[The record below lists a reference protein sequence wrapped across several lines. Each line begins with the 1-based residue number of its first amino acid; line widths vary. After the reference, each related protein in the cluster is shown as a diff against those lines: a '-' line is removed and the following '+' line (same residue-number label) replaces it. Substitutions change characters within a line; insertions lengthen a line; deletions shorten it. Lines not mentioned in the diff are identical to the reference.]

1 MALGKRVLIVG
12 GGGREHALAWALD
25 KSPLVE
31 TIFCV
36 PGNPGIAQIGTCL
49 EVDGGVAELAEWAEE
64 KEIDL
69 TVVGPEA
76 YLSLGIADEF
86 QRRGLR
92 LFGPTKAAAALET
105 SKVFAKEFMTRHRIP
120 TASYQVFSHYE
131 EALDYVRKEEFPLVI
146 KADGLAAGKGVTV
159 AGELAEAE
167 EALHDIMVE
176 GVFGEAGSTV
186 VIESFLEGEEASVLA
201 FCDGE
206 NFVTMP
212 AARDHKR
219 AYDGDQGPNTGGM
232 GAYCPTSI
240 ITASMQEKV
249 EEQILAPALKGMAKE
264 GRPYVGVL
272 YAGLMITKAG
282 PQVVEFNCRFGDP
295 ETQVILPR
303 LQSDFYTILAKTVA
317 GELEGMELEWDP
329 RLALCV
335 ILASGGYPG
344 DYQVGYPIEGLE
356 AAAAMED
363 VIIFHAGTTRRGG
376 QIATDGGR
384 VLGITAL
391 GDDLAGAARRSY
403 EACDLVRFENCYF
416 RKDIGRREEGIHR

>member
-1 MALGKRVLIVG
+1 MARGKRVLIVG

-49 EVDGGVAELAEWAEE
+49 EVDGGITGLAKFAEE

-105 SKVFAKEFMTRHRIP
+105 SKVFAKEFMTRHGIP
-120 TASYQVFSHYE
+120 TASYQVFSDYE
-131 EALDYVRKEEFPLVI
+131 EALAYVRKQPLPLVI

-159 AGELAEAE
+159 AGDLAEAE
-167 EALHDIMVE
+167 AALDNMMVQ

-186 VIESFLEGEEASVLA
+186 VIETYLEGEEASVLA
-201 FCDGE
+201 FCDGD
-206 NFVTMP
+206 NFVTMA

-219 AYDGDQGPNTGGM
+219 AYDEDQGPNTGGM

-240 ITASMQEKV
+240 ITDAMQKQV
-249 EEQILAPALKGMAKE
+249 EEQIIGPALRGMAAE

-272 YAGLMITKAG
+272 YAGLMITNTG
-282 PQVVEFNCRFGDP
+282 PKVVEFNCRFGDP

-303 LQSDFYTILAKTVA
+303 LRTDFYTILAKTVG
-317 GELEGMELEWDP
+317 GELEGTELEWDP
-329 RLALCV
+329 RSAVCV

-344 DYQVGYPIEGLE
+344 DYQVGYTIEGLE
-356 AAAAMED
+356 AAEGMED

-376 QIATDGGR
+376 QILTDGGR

-391 GDDLAGAARRSY
+391 GNDLAHAAKRAY
-403 EACDLVRFENCYF
+403 AACDLVQFKNCHF
-416 RKDIGRREEGIHR
+416 RRDIGRREGGIHR